1 MFLMPKSLKSFT
13 KKNPQ
18 IATIRI
24 FIFAIAVAIIVNMLS
39 GGQLYK
45 YGLFLVLILVVL
57 DIIKSKKNKLIYLR
71 KIGLFEYYKVTI
83 SPKVKQAKLYKKW
96 LAFF

>member
-1 MFLMPKSLKSFT
+1 MISKSLKSLKTFT
-13 KKNPQ
+13 KKNPK

-45 YGLFLVLILVVL
+45 SGLFLVLILVVL
-57 DIIKSKKNKLIYLR
+57 DIIKSKKK
-71 KIGLFEYYKVTI
+71 
-83 SPKVKQAKLYKKW
+83 
-96 LAFF
+96 

>member
-1 MFLMPKSLKSFT
+1 MISKSLKSLKTFT

-45 YGLFLVLILVVL
+45 SGLFLVLILVVL
-57 DIIKSKKNKLIYLR
+57 DIIKSKKKNKSIHFR
-71 KIGLFEYYKVTI
+71 RIGLFEYYKATI
-83 SPKVKQAKLYKKW
+83 SPSVK
-96 LAFF
+96 

>member
-1 MFLMPKSLKSFT
+1 MFLISKSLKSLKTFT

-24 FIFAIAVAIIVNMLS
+24 FIFAIIVNMLS

-45 YGLFLVLILVVL
+45 SGLFLVLILVVL
-57 DIIKSKKNKLIYLR
+57 DIIKSKKK
-71 KIGLFEYYKVTI
+71 
-83 SPKVKQAKLYKKW
+83 
-96 LAFF
+96 

>member
-1 MFLMPKSLKSFT
+1 MFLISKSLKSLKTFT

-45 YGLFLVLILVVL
+45 SGLFLVLILVVL
-57 DIIKSKKNKLIYLR
+57 DIIKSKKKNKSIHFR
-71 KIGLFEYYKVTI
+71 RIGLFEYYKATI
-83 SPKVKQAKLYKKW
+83 SPSVK
-96 LAFF
+96 

>member
-1 MFLMPKSLKSFT
+1 MPKSLKSFT

-39 GGQLYK
+39 GGEIIQIWFIFSVSLSCLRHNRVLK
-45 YGLFLVLILVVL
+45 KINGL
-57 DIIKSKKNKLIYLR
+57 
-71 KIGLFEYYKVTI
+71 
-83 SPKVKQAKLYKKW
+83 
-96 LAFF
+96 

>member
-45 YGLFLVLILVVL
+45 SGLFLVLILVVL

-71 KIGLFEYYKVTI
+71 KIGL
-83 SPKVKQAKLYKKW
+83 VKSII
-96 LAFF
+96 

>member
-1 MFLMPKSLKSFT
+1 LISKSLKSLKTFT

-45 YGLFLVLILVVL
+45 SGLFLVLILVVL
-57 DIIKSKKNKLIYLR
+57 DIIKSKKNKSIHFR
-71 KIGLFEYYKVTI
+71 RIGLFEYSKAKI
-83 SPKVKQAKLYKKW
+83 SPSVK
-96 LAFF
+96 

>member
-1 MFLMPKSLKSFT
+1 MFLISKTLKTLKKFT

-39 GGQLYK
+39 GGNYTN
-45 YGLFLVLILVVL
+45 LV
-57 DIIKSKKNKLIYLR
+57 Y
-71 KIGLFEYYKVTI
+71 F
-83 SPKVKQAKLYKKW
+83 
-96 LAFF
+96 

>member
-1 MFLMPKSLKSFT
+1 MFLISKSLKSLKTFT

-45 YGLFLVLILVVL
+45 SGLFLVLILVVL
-57 DIIKSKKNKLIYLR
+57 DIIKSKK
-71 KIGLFEYYKVTI
+71 KINRYILEE
-83 SPKVKQAKLYKKW
+83 
-96 LAFF
+96 

>member
-1 MFLMPKSLKSFT
+1 MFLISKSLKSLKTFT

-45 YGLFLVLILVVL
+45 SGLFLVLILVVL
-57 DIIKSKKNKLIYLR
+57 DIIKSKK
-71 KIGLFEYYKVTI
+71 
-83 SPKVKQAKLYKKW
+83 KW
-96 LAFF
+96 FCCEV

>member
-1 MFLMPKSLKSFT
+1 MFLISKSLKSLKTFT

-45 YGLFLVLILVVL
+45 SGLFFSVNLSCLRH
-57 DIIKSKKNKLIYLR
+57 NK
-71 KIGLFEYYKVTI
+71 V
-83 SPKVKQAKLYKKW
+83 
-96 LAFF
+96 

>member
-1 MFLMPKSLKSFT
+1 MFLIPKSLKTFT

-24 FIFAIAVAIIVNMLS
+24 FIFAIAVDIIVNMLS

-45 YGLFLVLILVVL
+45 SGLFLVLILVVL
-57 DIIKSKKNKLIYLR
+57 DIIKSKKK
-71 KIGLFEYYKVTI
+71 
-83 SPKVKQAKLYKKW
+83 
-96 LAFF
+96 

>member
-1 MFLMPKSLKSFT
+1 MPKSLKSFT

-45 YGLFLVLILVVL
+45 SGLFLVLILVVL

-71 KIGLFEYYKVTI
+71 KIGL
-83 SPKVKQAKLYKKW
+83 VKSII
-96 LAFF
+96 

>member
-1 MFLMPKSLKSFT
+1 MFLISKSLKSLKTFT

-39 GGQLYK
+39 GGQNLYK
-45 YGLFLVLILVVL
+45 SGLFLVLILVVL
-57 DIIKSKKNKLIYLR
+57 DIIKSKKKNKSIHFR
-71 KIGLFEYYKVTI
+71 RIGLFEYYKATI
-83 SPKVKQAKLYKKW
+83 SPSVK
-96 LAFF
+96 

>member
-1 MFLMPKSLKSFT
+1 MPKSLKSFT

-39 GGQLYK
+39 GGE
-45 YGLFLVLILVVL
+45 
-57 DIIKSKKNKLIYLR
+57 IIQIWFIFSVNLSCLRHNK
-71 KIGLFEYYKVTI
+71 V
-83 SPKVKQAKLYKKW
+83 
-96 LAFF
+96 

>member
-1 MFLMPKSLKSFT
+1 MFLIPKLLKSFT

-24 FIFAIAVAIIVNMLS
+24 VIFAIAVAIIVNMLS

-45 YGLFLVLILVVL
+45 SGLFLVLILVVL
-57 DIIKSKKNKLIYLR
+57 DIIKSKKK
-71 KIGLFEYYKVTI
+71 
-83 SPKVKQAKLYKKW
+83 
-96 LAFF
+96 

>member
-1 MFLMPKSLKSFT
+1 MISKTLKTLKKFT

-39 GGQLYK
+39 GGKLYK
-45 YGLFLVLILVVL
+45 FGLFLVLVLVVL
-57 DIIKSKKNKLIYLR
+57 DIIESYIK
-71 KIGLFEYYKVTI
+71 
-83 SPKVKQAKLYKKW
+83 
-96 LAFF
+96 

>member
-1 MFLMPKSLKSFT
+1 MISKTLKTLKKFT

-39 GGQLYK
+39 GGKLYK
-45 YGLFLVLILVVL
+45 SGLFLVLVLVVL
-57 DIIKSKKNKLIYLR
+57 DIIKSKKNKW
-71 KIGLFEYYKVTI
+71 TI
-83 SPKVKQAKLYKKW
+83 D
-96 LAFF
+96 

>member
-1 MFLMPKSLKSFT
+1 MFLISKTLKTLKKFT

-45 YGLFLVLILVVL
+45 SGLFLVLILVVL
-57 DIIKSKKNKLIYLR
+57 DIIKSKKK
-71 KIGLFEYYKVTI
+71 
-83 SPKVKQAKLYKKW
+83 
-96 LAFF
+96 

>member
-1 MFLMPKSLKSFT
+1 MFLISKSLKSLKSLKTFT

-45 YGLFLVLILVVL
+45 SGLFLVLILVVL
-57 DIIKSKKNKLIYLR
+57 DIIKSKKK
-71 KIGLFEYYKVTI
+71 
-83 SPKVKQAKLYKKW
+83 
-96 LAFF
+96 

>member
-1 MFLMPKSLKSFT
+1 MFLISKSLKSLKTFT

-45 YGLFLVLILVVL
+45 SGLFLVLILVVL
-57 DIIKSKKNKLIYLR
+57 DIIKSKKINRYIL
-71 KIGLFEYYKVTI
+71 EE
-83 SPKVKQAKLYKKW
+83 
-96 LAFF
+96 